1 MNEEPTLLNALLT
14 GTAPRS
20 ARLAAAK
27 SLLPLPLPELLKV
40 LIRLT
45 SDPDKIVNAEA
56 NASLEAIPE
65 ERLLPVLSSETAD
78 PGTLDYFC
86 FDPTRSPQVLQA
98 VAMNNGTPDQT
109 IAELAQVADT
119 ELLEF
124 ILLNQTRMI
133 RHPAILEAILTN
145 PAITSEIARKV
156 QEIKTEFFVKAGQ
169 TPSEYSAMVSGIPAE
184 PGSSQS
190 AVPLPEPP
198 VENIEVEVPFRHE
211 ELGLH
216 SRQEVSTF
224 QRISRMTT
232 SGKVK
237 LALLGN
243 REERTI
249 LIRDS
254 NRIVASSVLKSPK
267 LQEQEVETISQMR
280 NVSEEV
286 LRLVGNRREW
296 LKSYVIVRNL
306 VRNPK
311 TPVALALKLLPRL
324 LETDVRILARD
335 KSIPEMVRRTA
346 NRTIQNKSS
355 GHQ

>member
-1 MNEEPTLLNALLT
+1 
-14 GTAPRS
+14 
-20 ARLAAAK
+20 
-27 SLLPLPLPELLKV
+27 
-40 LIRLT
+40 
-45 SDPDKIVNAEA
+45 
-56 NASLEAIPE
+56 
-65 ERLLPVLSSETAD
+65 
-78 PGTLDYFC
+78 
-86 FDPTRSPQVLQA
+86 
-98 VAMNNGTPDQT
+98 
-109 IAELAQVADT
+109 
-119 ELLEF
+119 
-124 ILLNQTRMI
+124 MI

-324 LETDVRILARD
+324 LETDIRILARD

-346 NRTIQNKSS
+346 SRTIQNKSS